1 MRTTYSTTRT
11 IQKGQS
17 NQRALLGLLLNIDL
31 LDPSLP
37 LDYVRVLLYMHA
49 NGFEQKHDNPTIS
62 RDTRIP
68 VSSLYSILRK
78 LEEKTGVKLDGVWG
92 INPVNGQQ
100 IPIFISDYVL
110 ATYGTGAIMAVPGH
124 DQRDGGSGQDR

>member
-49 NGFEQKHDNPTIS
+49 NGFEQKHENPTIS
-62 RDTRIP
+62 ESTRIP

-78 LEEKTGVKLDGVWG
+78 LEEKGYITYTGVRGSRKQSKSQLTSKG
-92 INPVNGQQ
+92 IT
-100 IPIFISDYVL
+100 FC
-110 ATYGTGAIMAVPGH
+110 
-124 DQRDGGSGQDR
+124 RDVFRPQTI

>member
-11 IQKGQS
+11 VQKGQS

-49 NGFEQKHDNPTIS
+49 NGFEQKHENPTIS
-62 RDTRIP
+62 ESTRIP

-78 LEEKTGVKLDGVWG
+78 LEEKGYITYTGVRGSRKQSKSQLTSKG
-92 INPVNGQQ
+92 IT
-100 IPIFISDYVL
+100 FC
-110 ATYGTGAIMAVPGH
+110 
-124 DQRDGGSGQDR
+124 RDVFRPQTI

>member
-11 IQKGQS
+11 VQKGQS

-49 NGFEQKHDNPTIS
+49 NGFESEHSNPEIS
-62 RDTRIP
+62 RGTRIQI
-68 VSSLYSILRK
+68 SSLYYVLRK
-78 LEEKTGVKLDGVWG
+78 LEEKGYIEYEGVRGSRKQTKSKLTPKG
-92 INPVNGQQ
+92 ITFCRD
-100 IPIFISDYVL
+100 IFRPQSI
-110 ATYGTGAIMAVPGH
+110 
-124 DQRDGGSGQDR
+124 